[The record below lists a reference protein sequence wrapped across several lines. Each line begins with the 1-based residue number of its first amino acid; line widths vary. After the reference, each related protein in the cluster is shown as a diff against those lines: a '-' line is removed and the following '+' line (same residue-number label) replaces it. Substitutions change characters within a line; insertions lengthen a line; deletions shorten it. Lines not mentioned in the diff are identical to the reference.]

1 MRDKFY
7 IRVSALPLA
16 VCLVPRIQPIYA
28 EKWCPVKSKIKHL
41 FSGLTFRIV
50 FGTIFIIFLFE
61 CIVSAVGYRQF
72 TESLTQEYQDAAF
85 RTASTA
91 AALVDGDKIESY
103 LNSGESD
110 PEYCSILSHMDI
122 LCQKQNAT
130 FIYVIAVDTSDYNSF
145 RSVFNVV
152 NANSGYD
159 PWPVGYERKTTN
171 EEYRTLY
178 REIYEDGLTQ
188 GFITRTTALDGRAP
202 HTTALIPLCGADSS
216 VKGILCV
223 ERPMAELTTART
235 TYLKGVIR
243 IAVLL
248 CVLSIASIVIFF
260 RHEFVLPMKK
270 INAETRRFA
279 TENTPLAHHSFAEI
293 SKIREIA
300 EVGTAIEKMEHDTQD
315 YIQNLTKVTAEKE
328 RIGTELTLASQIQA
342 EILPNTFPPFPD
354 HRNDFDLY
362 ASMTTA
368 KEVGGD
374 FYDFFFIDDDHLG
387 LVMADVSGKGVPAA
401 LFMMMARLLLN
412 TLAMTGGSPAEVLQR
427 ANETICQNNKSDMF
441 VTVWFGV
448 LTLSTGQLSAASAGH
463 EYPVL
468 QRAGGSFELFKDKH
482 RLALGAMPGIK
493 YLDYTLTLEKGDVLF
508 LYTDGVPE
516 ATNSAEELLGIDGM
530 LALLNHSSCAD
541 MKQLLQNVAQGVTE
555 FTGNAPQF
563 DDVTMMAVRRI

>member
-1 MRDKFY
+1 M
-7 IRVSALPLA
+7 
-16 VCLVPRIQPIYA
+16 
-28 EKWCPVKSKIKHL
+28 KSKIKDL
-41 FSGLTFRIV
+41 FSGLTFRVIV
-50 FGTIFIIFLFE
+50 STVLIIFIFE
-61 CIVSAVGYRQF
+61 CIVSVVGYHQF
-72 TESLTQEYQDAAF
+72 TKSLTQEYQDAAF

-91 AALVDGDKIESY
+91 AALIDADKIDSY
-103 LNSGESD
+103 LNWGESD
-110 PEYCSILSHMDI
+110 PEYRSILSHMDI
-122 LCQKQNAT
+122 LCQKQDAT
-130 FIYVIAVDTSDYNSF
+130 FIYVISVDTSDYNSF

-152 NANSGYD
+152 NANSEYE

-171 EEYRTLY
+171 EEYRTIYRDLY
-178 REIYEDGLTQ
+178 ENGSKQ
-188 GFITRTTALDGRAP
+188 GFITRTNSLDGRAP
-202 HTTALIPLCGADSS
+202 HTTALLPLCGANGT

-223 ERPMAELTTART
+223 ERPMSELSTART
-235 TYLKGVIR
+235 SYLKGIVR
-243 IAVLL
+243 IATLL
-248 CVLSIASIVIFF
+248 CVLSIFSIAFFF
-260 RHEFVLPMKK
+260 RHEFVLPVKK

-279 TENTPLAHHSFAEI
+279 SENTPLPHRSFAEI

-300 EVGTAIEKMEHDTQD
+300 EVGTAIEKMEHNMQD

-328 RIGTELTLASQIQA
+328 RIGTELALASQIQS
-342 EILPNTFPPFPD
+342 EILPNIFPPFPD
-354 HRNDFDLY
+354 HRHDFDLY

-412 TLAMTGGSPAEVLQR
+412 TLAMTGSSPAEVLQR

-441 VTVWFGV
+441 VTVWLGV
-448 LTLSTGQLSAASAGH
+448 LTLSSGQLTAASAGH
-463 EYPVL
+463 EYPVI
-468 QRAGGSFELFKDKH
+468 QRVGGAFEIFKDKH

-516 ATNSAEELLGIDGM
+516 ATNSANELLGNDGM
-530 LALLNHSSCAD
+530 LALLNRSNAAD
-541 MKQLLQNVAQGVTE
+541 MKHLLDDVAQGVVD

>member
-1 MRDKFY
+1 MKAR
-7 IRVSALPLA
+7 
-16 VCLVPRIQPIYA
+16 
-28 EKWCPVKSKIKHL
+28 IKHIT
-41 FSGLTFRIV
+41 SGLTFRM
-50 FGTIFIIFLFE
+50 IFSTVCAIFLFE

-72 TESLTQEYQDAAF
+72 TKSLTQEYQDAAF

-91 AALVDGDKIESY
+91 AALIDGDKVESY
-103 LNSGESD
+103 LNWGEKD
-110 PEYCSILSHMDI
+110 PEYRNILSHLDI
-122 LCQKQNAT
+122 LCQKQGAT
-130 FIYVIAVDTSDYNSF
+130 FIYVIAVDTRDYGSF

-152 NANSGYD
+152 NANSGEE
-159 PWPVGYERKTTN
+159 PWPVGYERATTN

-178 REIYEDGLTQ
+178 RDLYENGLEK
-188 GFITRTTALDGRAP
+188 GFITRTSSLNGRQP
-202 HTTALIPLCGADSS
+202 HTTALLPLYGSGGS

-223 ERPMAELTTART
+223 ERPMAELTAART
-235 TYLKGVIR
+235 AYLTGVIR

-248 CVLSIASIVIFF
+248 CVLSIASITFF
-260 RHEFVLPMKK
+260 MEHEFVTPMKK

-279 TENTPLAHHSFAEI
+279 AENTPLPHLSFAEI
-293 SKIREIA
+293 SKIREIE

-328 RIGTELTLASQIQA
+328 RIGTELALAAQIQA

-354 HRNDFDLY
+354 RHDFDLY

-374 FYDFFFIDDDHLG
+374 FYDFFFIDEDHLG

-412 TLAMTGGSPAEVLQR
+412 TLAMTGGSPAEVLRR

-448 LTLSTGQLSAASAGH
+448 LTLSTGQLTAASAGH

-468 QRAGGSFELFKDKH
+468 RRGDGPFEIYKDRH
-482 RLALGAMPGIK
+482 RLALGAMPGVK
-493 YLDYTLTLEKGDVLF
+493 YIDYTLTLDKGDVLF

-516 ATNSAEELLGIDGM
+516 ATNSADEMLGTDGM
-530 LALLNHSSCAD
+530 LALLDRSPCTD
-541 MKQLLQNVAQGVTE
+541 MEQLLTDTAQGVAN

-563 DDVTMMAVRRI
+563 DDVTMMAIRRT

>member
-1 MRDKFY
+1 MK
-7 IRVSALPLA
+7 A
-16 VCLVPRIQPIYA
+16 
-28 EKWCPVKSKIKHL
+28 KIKHIT
-41 FSGLTFRIV
+41 SGLTFRIV
-50 FGTIFIIFLFE
+50 FGTVWTIFLFE
-61 CIVSAVGYRQF
+61 CIVSAVGYHQF
-72 TESLTQEYQDAAF
+72 TSSLTKEYQDAAF

-91 AALVDGDKIESY
+91 AALIDGDKIDYY
-103 LNSGESD
+103 LEQGEND

-145 RSVFNVV
+145 RSVFNTV
-152 NANSGYD
+152 NANGSD
-159 PWPVGYERKTTN
+159 EPWPVGYQRATTN

-178 REIYEDGLTQ
+178 RELYENELQ
-188 GFITRTTALDGRAP
+188 HGFITRTSALNGREP
-202 HTTALIPLCGADSS
+202 HTTAMLPLRGADGG

-223 ERPMAELTTART
+223 ERPMAELTTARRA
-235 TYLKGVIR
+235 YLWSVIR

-248 CVLSIASIVIFF
+248 CVLSIVSIVIFLK
-260 RHEFVLPMKK
+260 HEFVTPMQK

-279 TENTPLAHHSFAEI
+279 AKNIPLAHHSFEEI
-293 SKIREIA
+293 SKIREI
-300 EVGTAIEKMEHDTQD
+300 EEIGTAIEKMEHDTQD

-328 RIGTELTLASQIQA
+328 RIGTELALAAQIQA

-354 HRNDFDLY
+354 RHDFDLY

-374 FYDFFFIDDDHLG
+374 FYDFFFLDDDHLG

-412 TLAMTGGSPAEVLQR
+412 TLAMTGGTPADVLQR

-441 VTVWFGV
+441 VTVWFGI
-448 LTLSTGQLSAASAGH
+448 LTLSSGQLTAASAGH
-463 EYPVL
+463 EYPVIK
-468 QRAGGSFELFKDKH
+468 RSRGAFEIFKDKH
-482 RLALGAMPGIK
+482 RLALGAMPGVK
-493 YLDYTLTLEKGDVLF
+493 YIDYTLTLDKGDVLF

-516 ATNSAEELLGIDGM
+516 ATNNANELLGTEGM
-530 LALLNHSSCAD
+530 LALLNSSDCTD
-541 MKQLLQNVAQGVTE
+541 MEQLLSDVAQGVAD

-563 DDVTMMAVRRI
+563 DDVTMMAIRRT